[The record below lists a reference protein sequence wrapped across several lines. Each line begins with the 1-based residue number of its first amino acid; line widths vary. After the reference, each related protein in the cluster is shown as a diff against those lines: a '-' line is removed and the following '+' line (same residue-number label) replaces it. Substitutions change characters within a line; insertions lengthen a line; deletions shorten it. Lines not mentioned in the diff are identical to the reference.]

1 MTVGIIGGTGPQG
14 QGLAMRFAVAGVP
27 IFIGSREKNK
37 SEEIVA
43 EINKKIPSGSAL
55 IEGGTNQEAI
65 NRSTEII
72 IIAVPWE
79 AHNYLLNDL
88 KDQIGKKT
96 LVDIVVPLS
105 KNDPKKVLMPPEGSA
120 TEAAQSILGEE
131 TPVVGAL
138 HNVSATTLQNLDWK
152 INCDVLVCGNNL
164 NARKQVMSLV
174 EKIGVTAYNAGD
186 AESAR
191 CIEAL
196 TSILI
201 RINISKMVPFSHA
214 GIKIWAPDHKK

>member
-1 MTVGIIGGTGPQG
+1 M
-14 QGLAMRFAVAGVP
+14 LFRSP

-72 IIAVPWE
+72 IFAVPWE

-105 KNDPKKVLMPPEGSA
+105 KNDPKKVSMPPEGSA
-120 TEAAQSILGEE
+120 TEAAQSILGKE

-164 NARKQVMSLV
+164 NARKQVMSLI

-214 GIKIWAPDHKK
+214 GIKIWAPDH

>member
-72 IIAVPWE
+72 IFAVPWE

-105 KNDPKKVLMPPEGSA
+105 KNDPKKVSMPSEGSA
-120 TEAAQSILGEE
+120 TEAAQSILGKE

-164 NARKQVMSLV
+164 NARKQVMSLI

-214 GIKIWAPDHKK
+214 GIKIWAPDH

>member
-72 IIAVPWE
+72 IFAVPWE

-105 KNDPKKVLMPPEGSA
+105 KNDPKKVSMPPEGSA
-120 TEAAQSILGEE
+120 TEAAQSILGKE

-138 HNVSATTLQNLDWK
+138 HNVSATTLQNLEWK

-164 NARKQVMSLV
+164 NARKQVMSLI

-214 GIKIWAPDHKK
+214 GIKIWAPDH

>member
-72 IIAVPWE
+72 IFAVPWE

-88 KDQIGKKT
+88 KDQIGKKI

-105 KNDPKKVLMPPEGSA
+105 KNDPKKVSMPPEGSA
-120 TEAAQSILGEE
+120 TEAAQLILGEE
-131 TPVVGAL
+131 TTVVGAL

-164 NARKQVMSLV
+164 NARKQVMSLI

-214 GIKIWAPDHKK
+214 GIKIWAPDH

>member
-37 SEEIVA
+37 SEQIVA
-43 EINKKIPSGSAL
+43 EINKKMPTGSAI

-72 IIAVPWE
+72 IFAVPWE

-105 KNDPKKVLMPPEGSA
+105 KNDPKKVSMPPEGSA

-164 NARKQVMSLV
+164 NARKQVISLI

-214 GIKIWAPDHKK
+214 GIKIWAPDH

>member
-72 IIAVPWE
+72 IFAVPWE

-105 KNDPKKVLMPPEGSA
+105 KNDPKKVSMPPEGSA

-138 HNVSATTLQNLDWK
+138 HNVSAKTLQNLDWK

-164 NARKQVMSLV
+164 NARKQVMSLI

-214 GIKIWAPDHKK
+214 GIKIWAPDH

>member
-72 IIAVPWE
+72 IFAVPWE

-105 KNDPKKVLMPPEGSA
+105 KNDPKKVSMPPEGSA
-120 TEAAQSILGEE
+120 TEAAQSILGKE

-138 HNVSATTLQNLDWK
+138 HNVSDTTLQNLDWK

-164 NARKQVMSLV
+164 NARKQVMSLI

>member
-72 IIAVPWE
+72 IFAVPWE

-105 KNDPKKVLMPPEGSA
+105 KNDPKKVSMPLEGSA
-120 TEAAQSILGEE
+120 TEAAQLILGEE

-214 GIKIWAPDHKK
+214 GIKIWAPDH

>member
-43 EINKKIPSGSAL
+43 EIKKKIPSGSAL

-72 IIAVPWE
+72 IFAVPWE

-105 KNDPKKVLMPPEGSA
+105 KNDPKKVSMPPEGSA
-120 TEAAQSILGEE
+120 TEAAQSILGKE

-164 NARKQVMSLV
+164 NARKQVMSLI

-214 GIKIWAPDHKK
+214 GIKIWAPDH

>member
-43 EINKKIPSGSAL
+43 EIKKKIPSGSAL

-72 IIAVPWE
+72 IFAVPWE

-105 KNDPKKVLMPPEGSA
+105 KNDPKKVSMPPEGSA

-164 NARKQVMSLV
+164 NARKQVMSLI

-214 GIKIWAPDHKK
+214 GIKIWAPDH

>member
-43 EINKKIPSGSAL
+43 EINKKIPSGSSL

-72 IIAVPWE
+72 IFAVPWE

-105 KNDPKKVLMPPEGSA
+105 KNDPKKVSMPPEGSA

-131 TPVVGAL
+131 TQVVGAL

-164 NARKQVMSLV
+164 NARKQVMSLI

-214 GIKIWAPDHKK
+214 GIKIWAPDH

>member
-72 IIAVPWE
+72 IFAVPWE

-88 KDQIGKKT
+88 KDHSHSYFLYSVHSLIKYDSY
-96 LVDIVVPLS
+96 LI
-105 KNDPKKVLMPPEGSA
+105 LMV
-120 TEAAQSILGEE
+120 ICLY
-131 TPVVGAL
+131 L
-138 HNVSATTLQNLDWK
+138 L
-152 INCDVLVCGNNL
+152 
-164 NARKQVMSLV
+164 
-174 EKIGVTAYNAGD
+174 Y
-186 AESAR
+186 
-191 CIEAL
+191 
-196 TSILI
+196 
-201 RINISKMVPFSHA
+201 
-214 GIKIWAPDHKK
+214 

>member
-72 IIAVPWE
+72 IFAVPWE

-105 KNDPKKVLMPPEGSA
+105 KNDPKKVSMPPEGSA

-164 NARKQVMSLV
+164 NARKQVISLI

-214 GIKIWAPDHKK
+214 GIKIWAPDH

>member
-72 IIAVPWE
+72 IFAVPWA

-105 KNDPKKVLMPPEGSA
+105 KNDPKKVSMPPEGSA
-120 TEAAQSILGEE
+120 TEAAQLILGEE

-164 NARKQVMSLV
+164 NARKQVMSLI

>member
-72 IIAVPWE
+72 IFAVPWE
-79 AHNYLLNDL
+79 AHNYLLNGL

-105 KNDPKKVLMPPEGSA
+105 KNDPKKVSMPPEGSA

-164 NARKQVMSLV
+164 NARKQVMSLI

-214 GIKIWAPDHKK
+214 GIKIWAPDH

>member
-72 IIAVPWE
+72 IFAVPWE

-105 KNDPKKVLMPPEGSA
+105 KNDPKKVSMPPEGSA

-131 TPVVGAL
+131 TQVVGAL

-164 NARKQVMSLV
+164 NARKQVMSLI

-214 GIKIWAPDHKK
+214 GIKIWAPDH

>member
-27 IFIGSREKNK
+27 IFIASREKNK

-72 IIAVPWE
+72 IFAVPWE

-105 KNDPKKVLMPPEGSA
+105 KNDPKKVSMPPEGSA

-164 NARKQVMSLV
+164 NARKQVMSLI

-214 GIKIWAPDHKK
+214 GIKIWAPDH

>member
-1 MTVGIIGGTGPQG
+1 MPATIKIP
-14 QGLAMRFAVAGVP
+14 P
-27 IFIGSREKNK
+27 N
-37 SEEIVA
+37 VA

-72 IIAVPWE
+72 IFAVPWE

-105 KNDPKKVLMPPEGSA
+105 KNDPKKVSMPPEGSA

-164 NARKQVMSLV
+164 NARKQVMSLI

-214 GIKIWAPDHKK
+214 GIKIWAPEH

>member
-14 QGLAMRFAVAGVP
+14 QGLAMRFAAAGVP

-72 IIAVPWE
+72 IFAVPWE

-105 KNDPKKVLMPPEGSA
+105 KNDPKKVSMPPEGSA
-120 TEAAQSILGEE
+120 TEVAQSILGEE

-214 GIKIWAPDHKK
+214 GIKIWAPDH

>member
-43 EINKKIPSGSAL
+43 EINKKLPSGSAL

-72 IIAVPWE
+72 IFAVPWE

-105 KNDPKKVLMPPEGSA
+105 KNDPKKVSMPPEGSA

-164 NARKQVMSLV
+164 NARKQVMSLI

>member
-43 EINKKIPSGSAL
+43 EINKKLPSGSAL

-72 IIAVPWE
+72 IFAVPWE

-105 KNDPKKVLMPPEGSA
+105 KNDPKKVSMPPEGSA

-164 NARKQVMSLV
+164 NARKQVMSLI

-214 GIKIWAPDHKK
+214 GIKIWAPDH

>member
-72 IIAVPWE
+72 IFAVPWE

-88 KDQIGKKT
+88 KDIIGKKT

-105 KNDPKKVLMPPEGSA
+105 KNDPKKVSMPPEGSA

-164 NARKQVMSLV
+164 NARKQVMSLI

-214 GIKIWAPDHKK
+214 GIKIWAPDR

>member
-72 IIAVPWE
+72 IFAVPWE
-79 AHNYLLNDL
+79 AHNCLLNDL
-88 KDQIGKKT
+88 KNQIGKKT

-105 KNDPKKVLMPPEGSA
+105 KNDPKKVSMPPEGSA
-120 TEAAQSILGEE
+120 TEAAQSILGKE

-164 NARKQVMSLV
+164 NARKQVMSLI

-214 GIKIWAPDHKK
+214 GIKIWAPDH

>member
-72 IIAVPWE
+72 IFAVPWE

-105 KNDPKKVLMPPEGSA
+105 KNDPKKVSMPPEGSA
-120 TEAAQSILGEE
+120 TEAAQSILGTE
-131 TPVVGAL
+131 TSVVGAL

-164 NARKQVMSLV
+164 NARKQVMSLI

-214 GIKIWAPDHKK
+214 GIKIWAPDH

>member
-72 IIAVPWE
+72 IFAVPWE

-105 KNDPKKVLMPPEGSA
+105 KNDPKKVSMPPEGSA

-164 NARKQVMSLV
+164 NARKQVMTLI

-214 GIKIWAPDHKK
+214 GIKIWAPDH

>member
-72 IIAVPWE
+72 IFAVPWE
-79 AHNYLLNDL
+79 AHNYLLNNL

-105 KNDPKKVLMPPEGSA
+105 KNDPKKVSMPPEGSA

-164 NARKQVMSLV
+164 NARKQVMSLI

-214 GIKIWAPDHKK
+214 GIKIWAPDH

>member
-72 IIAVPWE
+72 IFAVPWE

-105 KNDPKKVLMPPEGSA
+105 KNDPKKVSMPPEGSA
-120 TEAAQSILGEE
+120 TESAQSILGEE

-138 HNVSATTLQNLDWK
+138 HNISATTLQNLDWK

-164 NARKQVMSLV
+164 NARKQVMSLI

-214 GIKIWAPDHKK
+214 GIKIWAPDH

>member
-14 QGLAMRFAVAGVP
+14 QGLAMRFAVAGAP

-37 SEEIVA
+37 SEQIVA
-43 EINKKIPSGSAL
+43 EINKKMPTGSAI

-72 IIAVPWE
+72 IFAVPWE

-105 KNDPKKVLMPPEGSA
+105 KNDQKKVSMPPEGSA

-164 NARKQVMSLV
+164 NARKQVISLI

-214 GIKIWAPDHKK
+214 GIKIWPPEH

>member
-72 IIAVPWE
+72 IFAVPWE
-79 AHNYLLNDL
+79 AHNYMLNDL

-105 KNDPKKVLMPPEGSA
+105 KNDPKKVSMPPEGSA
-120 TEAAQSILGEE
+120 TEAAQSILGKE

-164 NARKQVMSLV
+164 NARKQVMSLI

-214 GIKIWAPDHKK
+214 GIKIWAPDH

>member
-72 IIAVPWE
+72 IFAVPWE

-105 KNDPKKVLMPPEGSA
+105 KNDPKKVSMPPEGSA

-164 NARKQVMSLV
+164 NARKQVMSLI

-214 GIKIWAPDHKK
+214 GSKIWAPDH

>member
-72 IIAVPWE
+72 IFAVPWE

-105 KNDPKKVLMPPEGSA
+105 KNDPKKVSMPPEGSA

-131 TPVVGAL
+131 TQVVGAL

-164 NARKQVMSLV
+164 NARKQVMSLI

-214 GIKIWAPDHKK
+214 GIMIWAPDH

>member
-1 MTVGIIGGTGPQG
+1 
-14 QGLAMRFAVAGVP
+14 
-27 IFIGSREKNK
+27 
-37 SEEIVA
+37 
-43 EINKKIPSGSAL
+43 
-55 IEGGTNQEAI
+55 
-65 NRSTEII
+65 
-72 IIAVPWE
+72 
-79 AHNYLLNDL
+79 
-88 KDQIGKKT
+88 
-96 LVDIVVPLS
+96 
-105 KNDPKKVLMPPEGSA
+105 MPPEGSA
-120 TEAAQSILGEE
+120 TEAAQLILGEE
-131 TPVVGAL
+131 TTVVGAL

-164 NARKQVMSLV
+164 NARKQVMSLI

-214 GIKIWAPDHKK
+214 GIKIWAPDH

>member
-72 IIAVPWE
+72 IFAVPWE

-105 KNDPKKVLMPPEGSA
+105 KNDPKKVSMPPERSA
-120 TEAAQSILGEE
+120 TEAAQSILGKE

-164 NARKQVMSLV
+164 NARKQVMSLI

-214 GIKIWAPDHKK
+214 GIKIWAPDH

>member
-14 QGLAMRFAVAGVP
+14 QGLAVRFAVAGVP

-43 EINKKIPSGSAL
+43 EIKKKIPSGSAL

-72 IIAVPWE
+72 IFAVPWE

-105 KNDPKKVLMPPEGSA
+105 KNDPKKVSMPPEGSA

-164 NARKQVMSLV
+164 NARKQVMSLI

-214 GIKIWAPDHKK
+214 GIKIWAPDH

>member
-72 IIAVPWE
+72 IFAVPWE

-88 KDQIGKKT
+88 KDQIGKKI

-105 KNDPKKVLMPPEGSA
+105 KNDPKKVSMPPEGSA
-120 TEAAQSILGEE
+120 TEAAQLILGEE
-131 TPVVGAL
+131 TTVVGAL

-214 GIKIWAPDHKK
+214 GIKIWAPDH

>member
-72 IIAVPWE
+72 IFAVPWE

-105 KNDPKKVLMPPEGSA
+105 KNDPKKVSMPPEGYA

-164 NARKQVMSLV
+164 NARKQVMSLI

-214 GIKIWAPDHKK
+214 GIKIWAPDH

>member
-43 EINKKIPSGSAL
+43 EINKKLPSGSAL

-72 IIAVPWE
+72 IFAVPWE

-105 KNDPKKVLMPPEGSA
+105 KNDPKKVSMPPEGSA
-120 TEAAQSILGEE
+120 TEVAQSILGEE

-164 NARKQVMSLV
+164 NARKQVMSLI

-214 GIKIWAPDHKK
+214 GIKIWAPDH